1 MSVEIEDGRE
11 GEVGILEQFGSS
23 RAKVMSA
30 HIFFAPNEVKEIKDD
45 MILPE

>member
-30 HIFFAPNEVKEIKDD
+30 HISFARNEVKEKEDD
-45 MILPE
+45 MIQPK